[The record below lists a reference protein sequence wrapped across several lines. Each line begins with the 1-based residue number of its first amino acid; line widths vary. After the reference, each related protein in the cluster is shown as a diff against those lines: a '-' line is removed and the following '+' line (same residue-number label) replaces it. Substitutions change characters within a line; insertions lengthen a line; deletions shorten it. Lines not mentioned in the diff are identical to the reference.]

1 MKSSLL
7 LSILLFNTTLFSS
20 NTPQSLNGLIEVSHK
35 GNSTF
40 VFLYNENSIY
50 GYLDID
56 RENFEEAV
64 MYTDTSNY
72 NWDSQDAIMTSEAWS
87 EAYYTYQFFKSPSPY
102 FFPFRSDFYYNS
114 ELDPY
119 NSNCIGLFYDARLDL
134 DKNGVADGEQ
144 LASGSPYSF
153 DETLFNN
160 DLLLNIIF
168 ASPGEFLSSYL
179 PLELD
184 SENIEHY
191 TIKTLK
197 SEDLENWDT
206 VLTKTVKGT
215 ANNLFFKSEITP
227 TE

>member
-1 MKSSLL
+1 MKKLLL
-7 LSILLFNTTLFSS
+7 LSILIFNTSLIGS
-20 NTPQSLNGLIEVSHK
+20 NIPQSLDGLIEVTHI
-35 GNSTF
+35 GNSTW
-40 VFLYNENSIY
+40 VHLYNNNSIY
-50 GYLDID
+50 GYLEIS

-72 NWDSQDAIMTSEAWS
+72 NWDSQDATMTSEVWG
-87 EAYYTYQFFKSPSPY
+87 EAYWTYQFFKSPSPY
-102 FFPFRSDFYYNS
+102 FFPFTSNFYHNDELIPTMSDNF
-114 ELDPY
+114 
-119 NSNCIGLFYDARLDL
+119 GLFYDARIDL

-153 DETLFNN
+153 DENVFNK

-168 ASPGEFLSSYL
+168 ASPGEFFSSLL
-179 PLELD
+179 PIESG

-191 TIKTLK
+191 TVKTLK

-215 ANNLFFKSEITP
+215 ASNLFFKSEITP